1 VSRARSGLESRFG
14 HIAHVFSTYEG
25 RSASGDL
32 IVREINRMQLV
43 NDGTRWWAVDVFW
56 EAETE
61 DDPLPAE
68 YVG

>member
-1 VSRARSGLESRFG
+1 
-14 HIAHVFSTYEG
+14 VFSTYEG

-32 IVREINRMQLV
+32 VVREINRMQLV